1 MIYRDP
7 SMGCLSFGR
16 ISTVRNMNPHK
27 VRQHKRSD
35 LRKGTLRV
43 FTTPLSLFFSHTQ
56 SMDDHLQVLA
66 FTKKFASPIKVY
78 HAFPHFLD
86 RQDVESKF

>member
-27 VRQHKRSD
+27 VRRHKRSD
-35 LRKGTLRV
+35 LRKGTIRFSQPLRAFSSRIRKV
-43 FTTPLSLFFSHTQ
+43 WKHRNALTLLFH
-56 SMDDHLQVLA
+56 
-66 FTKKFASPIKVY
+66 
-78 HAFPHFLD
+78 HFLD
-86 RQDVESKF
+86 RQDVETHF